1 MLLPSDKLFRFE
13 QLPNTKS
20 FISVAPP
27 SIETD
32 IIVSFEEKI
41 DEYEAK
47 CTIYIWAPDGREFD
61 EVPDQ
66 FYEDPITWK
75 SSIFGEQFP
84 DVVFETSTAYLMHD
98 GGCCCL
104 IGTVGHP

>member
-1 MLLPSDKLFRFE
+1 MNIFDVNSDY
-13 QLPNTKS
+13 
-20 FISVAPP
+20 FIERET
-27 SIETD
+27 IED
-32 IIVSFEEKI
+32 HGYEFQIRELRKI

-47 CTIYIWAPDGREFD
+47 CTIYIWAPDGHEFD
-61 EVPDQ
+61 EVPGQ

-75 SSIFGEQFP
+75 SSLFGENFP

>member
-1 MLLPSDKLFRFE
+1 MNIFDVNSDY
-13 QLPNTKS
+13 
-20 FISVAPP
+20 FIERET
-27 SIETD
+27 IED
-32 IIVSFEEKI
+32 HGYEFQIRELRKI

-47 CTIYIWAPDGREFD
+47 CTIYIWAPDGHEFD

-75 SSIFGEQFP
+75 STLFGENFP